1 MMVNRLL
8 IFNIKYKKR
17 NIVAKIYRKNGSEIS
32 PCIIAQVRF
41 ALGITHKKPKN
52 NKTCSENYWNEVAL
66 IFAKKY
72 IKKYQT
78 ILL

>member
-1 MMVNRLL
+1 M
-8 IFNIKYKKR
+8 
-17 NIVAKIYRKNGSEIS
+17 AKIYRKNGSEIS

-52 NKTCSENYWNEVAL
+52 YKTCSENYWNEVVL

-72 IKKYQT
+72 NKKYQT
-78 ILL
+78 ILR